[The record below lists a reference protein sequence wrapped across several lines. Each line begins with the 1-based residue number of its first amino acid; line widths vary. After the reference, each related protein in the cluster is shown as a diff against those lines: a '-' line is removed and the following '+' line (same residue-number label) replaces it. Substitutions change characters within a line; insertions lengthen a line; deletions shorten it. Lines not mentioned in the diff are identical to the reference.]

1 VKKKIGYEITDE
13 AEADYRESVNFYF
26 DDDREVARLFAREF
40 RAVIDLLRE
49 RPLIGSPY
57 IEGTRRKLFP
67 RFSHAVIYE
76 VTAEQITVIAVS
88 HQRRDPQ
95 YWVDRVKNRPR

>member
-1 VKKKIGYEITDE
+1 MKKKIGYEITDE
-13 AEADYRESVNFYF
+13 AEADYRESVSFYAE
-26 DDDREVARLFAREF
+26 DNREIARLFAREF

-67 RFSHAVIYE
+67 RFPHTVIYD
-76 VTAEQITVIAVS
+76 VTPEQITVIAVS
-88 HQRRDPQ
+88 SHQRVIPGTGSIE
-95 YWVDRVKNRPR
+95 